1 LTPASETE
9 SIIFYQVREAQVVL
23 FLSNG
28 KPSGEHTQV
37 GWTVGDIEE
46 AVTALRGRGVVF
58 EDYEDPDFATSN
70 GIATFGPN
78 RFAWFKDSEGN
89 MHNLAQFG

>member
-1 LTPASETE
+1 
-9 SIIFYQVREAQVVL
+9 VL

-37 GWTVGDIEE
+37 GWTVEDIERTVE
-46 AVTALRGRGVVF
+46 GLRHRGVLF
-58 EDYEDPDFATSN
+58 EDYEDPDFRTIG

-78 RFAWFKDSEGN
+78 RFAWFRDSEGN